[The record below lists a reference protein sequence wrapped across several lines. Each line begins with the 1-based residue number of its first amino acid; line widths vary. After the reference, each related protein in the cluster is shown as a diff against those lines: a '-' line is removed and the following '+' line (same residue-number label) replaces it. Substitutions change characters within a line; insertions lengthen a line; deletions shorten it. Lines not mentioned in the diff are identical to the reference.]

1 MTAVIVKMDTPFEA
15 TKEGGSWAEE
25 KPKPKGTPHLK
36 GGALMLIDYRELER
50 IVKNTIH
57 DEFYCEISKEWEDE
71 ECVRRISTELPG
83 LRIKNAKNLKELKAV
98 LYSIVDTLDYRL
110 KD

>member
-1 MTAVIVKMDTPFEA
+1 
-15 TKEGGSWAEE
+15 
-25 KPKPKGTPHLK
+25 
-36 GGALMLIDYRELER
+36 MLIDYKELER

-71 ECVRRISTELPG
+71 GEADEYQPSWRTK
-83 LRIKNAKNLKELKAV
+83 IKNAKNLKELKAV